1 MNLLVTGGCG
11 FIGANVI
18 EHVIDRVEV
27 SSLVNLDCLTYAGD
41 FRNVE
46 RVATHPKYH
55 FEKIDL
61 RDKAA
66 VIGVVEKHSVT
77 HVLHLAAESHVDR
90 SIAAPDAFVHTNVLG
105 TFHLLEA
112 CRTTWRNHWAEK
124 RFLHVSTDEIYGSLE
139 GAGAFTEKSPYAPS
153 SPYSA
158 SKASADM
165 FVRAFHR
172 TYGFPTVITNCGN
185 NFGPYQHAEKL
196 IPVIISHVLNRRPI
210 PLYGDGQQVRDWIFV
225 RDHAEALWQVLT
237 RGRIGET
244 YNVGARCEWT
254 NRALAEN
261 ICDLIDELAPE
272 LGGSSRQLISH
283 VADRPGHDRRYAV
296 DPSKIEEEL
305 GWKAAT
311 SFESAL
317 RETVAWYLKHRERL
331 SVS

>member
-11 FIGANVI
+11 FIGANVS
-18 EHVIDRVEV
+18 EHLIDRAEV
-27 SSLVNLDCLTYAGD
+27 LTLTNVDCLTYAGD
-41 FRNVE
+41 LRNVE
-46 RVATHPKYH
+46 RVAAHPKYH
-55 FEKIDL
+55 FEKVDL

-66 VIGVVEKHSVT
+66 VFGVFKKYSVT

-112 CRTTWRNHWAEK
+112 CRATWRNDCLGK
-124 RFLHVSTDEIYGSLE
+124 RFLHVSTDEVYGSLE
-139 GAGAFTEKSPYAPS
+139 GDAAFTERSPYAPS

-172 TYGFPTVITNCGN
+172 TYNFPAIITNCGN

-196 IPVIISHVLNRRPI
+196 IPVIISHVLHRRPI

-237 RGRIGET
+237 RGRLGET

-254 NRALAEN
+254 NTSLAER
-261 ICDLIDELAPE
+261 ICDLMDELAPE
-272 LGGSSRQLISH
+272 LGGHSRQLIAH

-296 DPSKIEEEL
+296 SPEKIEAEL
-305 GWKAAT
+305 DWKAAT
-311 SFESAL
+311 PFASAL
-317 RETVAWYLKHRERL
+317 RETVGWYLKHQERL
-331 SVS
+331 GSI

>member
-18 EHVIDRVEV
+18 EHVLERAEV
-27 SSLVNLDCLTYAGD
+27 SSLINLDCLTYAGD
-41 FRNVE
+41 LRNVE
-46 RVATHPKYH
+46 RAAAHSKYR
-55 FEKIDL
+55 FEKVDL

-66 VIGVVEKHSVT
+66 VFVVVEKHSIT

-90 SIAAPDAFVHTNVLG
+90 SIAAPDAFVHTNVIG

-112 CRTTWRNHWAEK
+112 CRAAWRNDWAHK
-124 RFLHVSTDEIYGSLE
+124 RFLHVSTDEVYGSLE
-139 GAGAFTEKSPYAPS
+139 GEGAFTEKSPYAPS

-165 FVRAFHR
+165 FVRVFHR
-172 TYGFPTVITNCGN
+172 TYGFPAIITNCGN

-196 IPVIISHVLNRRPI
+196 IPVIIAHVLNRRPI
-210 PLYGDGQQVRDWIFV
+210 PLYGDGRQVRDWIFV

-244 YNVGARCEWT
+244 YNIGVRCEWT

-272 LGGSSRQLISH
+272 LGGSSRQLIAH
-283 VADRPGHDRRYAV
+283 VVDRPGHDRRYAV
-296 DPSKIEEEL
+296 DPGKIEAEL

-311 SFESAL
+311 PFDAAL
-317 RETVAWYLKHRERL
+317 RETVAWFLKHRERL
-331 SVS
+331 SS